1 MSRECITA
9 RLWLAKCVLDMEI
22 HLKLPPLEVAH
33 VLATQLK
40 QTIDKTLFE
49 EGQLDKD

>member
-9 RLWLAKCVLDMEI
+9 RIWLTKCVLDMEI
-22 HLKLPPLEVAH
+22 SLKLPPLEVAH
-33 VLATQLK
+33 LLATQLK

>member
-1 MSRECITA
+1 MSKECITA
-9 RLWLAKCVLDMEI
+9 RMWLAN
-22 HLKLPPLEVAH
+22 KLSPLEVAH
-33 VLATQLK
+33 LLATQLK

>member
-9 RLWLAKCVLDMEI
+9 RLWLAKCVLDMELS
-22 HLKLPPLEVAH
+22 LKLSPLEVAH
-33 VLATQLK
+33 ILATQLK

-49 EGQLDKD
+49 EGQLGKD